1 MRSILKP
8 IPRIDI
14 TVEVIERIKQLLAS
28 GDLQPGAKLL
38 PERQLAKIL
47 NISRPSLRQ
56 ALKVLSTIGVI
67 ESRVG
72 DGTFVTS
79 ESAAEM
85 LEQSMNFLSLTGAV
99 SMTELFEVRKVI
111 EVELAGLAAMR
122 ATSSDLAKIKESL
135 DAMCRTEAKPS
146 EYTSHNLNFH
156 NLIAK
161 AAQNGLFYAII
172 CNLGQVLVES
182 RNRTVRLEPQEVL
195 INDHCA
201 IFAQIQS
208 RNVGGARE
216 AMFKHLD
223 RVQHYYRRKESPE
236 LPIAPHKETSLTD
249 R

>member
-38 PERQLAKIL
+38 PERELAKTL

-56 ALKVLSTIGVI
+56 ALKVLTAIGVV
-67 ESRVG
+67 ESKVG
-72 DGTFVTS
+72 DGTFIRT
-79 ESAAEM
+79 ESAAEI
-85 LEQSMNFLSLTGAV
+85 LEQSMGFLSLTGAV

-122 ATSSDLAKIKESL
+122 ATSKDLEKIKESL
-135 DAMCRTEAKPS
+135 DAMCRTETQPS
-146 EYTSHNLNFH
+146 EYAAHNLNFH

-161 AAQNGLFYAII
+161 AAQNGLFYAIVH
-172 CNLGQVLVES
+172 NLGHLLAES
-182 RNRTVRLEPQEVL
+182 RNRTVRLEPHEVL
-195 INDHCA
+195 INDHRA
-201 IFAQIQS
+201 IYEQIQA

-216 AMFKHLD
+216 AMFKHLE
-223 RVQHYYRRKESPE
+223 RVQHYYQKKESPGVRV
-236 LPIAPHKETSLTD
+236 APVGSEMLKAQ
-249 R
+249 